1 METKKIKMI
10 NNGES
15 LNDALNLAEK
25 FADDLKLQG
34 KNKFIVR
41 LLTEEMFSMFKAI
54 TGDFVG
60 EFWIACDNAENN
72 YSLHLKAQPSS
83 QLDYE
88 KRRDLLSASSKGN
101 NIASTGLM
109 DKIRG
114 IVEAGIYHFNE
125 GIKIQAEYNS
135 GMLDYAAM
143 GSVMNAGVSH
153 AIYSWSMQQYKN
165 SVAADKDKNQT
176 ALEAFDELEKS
187 IIANIADDVQV
198 GVTKDNAEIIIIK
211 KLN

>member
-1 METKKIKMI
+1 MNTEKIKI
-10 NNGES
+10 SNDGKG
-15 LNDALNLAEK
+15 LDDALNLAEK
-25 FADDLKLQG
+25 FADDLKLKG
-34 KNKFIVR
+34 KNKFCVR

-60 EFWIACDNAENN
+60 DLWIDYDNGENN
-72 YSLHLKAQPSS
+72 YKLHLTAKPSS
-83 QLDYE
+83 KLAYE
-88 KRRDLLSASSKGN
+88 QRRDLLSASSKGN

-114 IVEAGIYHFNE
+114 IVEAGMYHFNE
-125 GIKIQAEYNS
+125 SIKIQAEYNS

-143 GSVMNAGVSH
+143 GSVMNTGISH

-165 SVAADKDKNQT
+165 NVEADKDKNQI

-211 KLN
+211 KL